1 MNPSSLSRRVVIEQ
15 KSVTRDSYGAEVIAW
30 AQLAT
35 VWANVVDELGPVR
48 GSEKTAE
55 HVRVLET
62 TTKIVIRYRADIT
75 SDMRVRLADGART
88 WQIVS
93 IAEGGRRDATIM
105 LCKEFTT

>member
-1 MNPSSLSRRVVIEQ
+1 MNPSSLTRRVVIEQ
-15 KSVTRDSYGAEVIAW
+15 KSVTQDSYGAEVITW
-30 AQLAT
+30 ALLAT
-35 VWANVVDELGPVR
+35 VWASVTDEIGPSK

-75 SDMRVRLADGART
+75 SDMRVRLSDGSRT

>member
-1 MNPSSLSRRVVIEQ
+1 MNPSSLNRRIVIER
-15 KSVTRDSYGAEVIAW
+15 KSVSRDSYGAEVIDW
-30 AQLAT
+30 VPRAT
-35 VWANVVDELGPVR
+35 VWASVTDELGPVR
-48 GSEKTAE
+48 GSEKKAE
-55 HVRVLET
+55 HVRVLEI
-62 TTKIVIRYRADIT
+62 TTKIVIRYRDGIT